1 MKNPV
6 GKPAGFFVS
15 HLQNGFQTTLTDNT
29 GIPLTVASI
38 VSPRSTGP
46 TPAGVPVKMTSPAAS
61 SKYSGRQE
69 IISGVFQITFL
80 PNCAIHLELDWP
92 VVRTPRL
99 RSSV

>member
-15 HLQNGFQTTLTDNT
+15 PLQNGFQTTLTDNA
-29 GIPLTVASI
+29 GSPLTVASI
-38 VSPRSTGP
+38 VSP
-46 TPAGVPVKMTSPAAS
+46 PAAS
-61 SKYSGRQE
+61 SKYSDRQE
-69 IISGVFQITFL
+69 IISGIFQIIFL